1 MDLDEL
7 ARAYWAAPPYDEHD
21 HSDGFE
27 KHPFDSLQDL
37 QLDATDEELSRML
50 RSLALTAPSQKQLA
64 SVGSQWVTALE
75 YKFDAEGDP
84 GKSVRLLVAAGLDP
98 DALFR
103 VLSGIDASWLRSMGA
118 AELLKGLVPAD
129 RLHELLR

>member
-118 AELLKGLVPAD
+118 AELLKGVVPAD

>member
-1 MDLDEL
+1 VDLDDL

-50 RSLALTAPSQKQLA
+50 RSLALTAPSQTQLA

-118 AELLKGLVPAD
+118 AELLKGVVPAD

>member
-37 QLDATDEELSRML
+37 QLDATDDELSRML
-50 RSLALTAPSQKQLA
+50 RSLALTAPSPKQLA
-64 SVGSQWVTALE
+64 SVGSQWVSALE

-84 GKSVRLLVAAGLDP
+84 GKSVRLLVAAELEP
-98 DALFR
+98 DVVFS

-118 AELLKGLVPAD
+118 AEILAGVLPANQVTALVS
-129 RLHELLR
+129 

>member
-1 MDLDEL
+1 VDLDEL

-75 YKFDAEGDP
+75 YKFDAEGDT
-84 GKSVRLLVAAGLDP
+84 GKSLRLLVAAGLEP
-98 DALFR
+98 DLLFR
-103 VLSGIDASWLRSMGA
+103 VLSGIDAGWLRSMGA
-118 AELLKGLVPAD
+118 EQTLAAVLSPEQLSSLI
-129 RLHELLR
+129 

>member
-1 MDLDEL
+1 MDLDDL
-7 ARAYWAAPPYDEHD
+7 ARAYWAATPYDEHD

-37 QLDATDEELSRML
+37 QLDATDEELSWML
-50 RSLALTAPSQKQLA
+50 RSLALTAPSQTQLA

-84 GKSVRLLVAAGLDP
+84 GKSVRLLLAAGLEP
-98 DALFR
+98 DVLLT
-103 VLSGIDASWLRSMGA
+103 VLSGIHASWLRSMGA
-118 AELLKGLVPAD
+118 AELLADALAADQISSLV
-129 RLHELLR
+129 E

>member
-1 MDLDEL
+1 MDLDDL

-64 SVGSQWVTALE
+64 SVGSQWVSALE

-118 AELLKGLVPAD
+118 AELLKGVVPAD

>member
-1 MDLDEL
+1 VDLDEL

-64 SVGSQWVTALE
+64 SVGSQWVSALE

-118 AELLKGLVPAD
+118 AELLEGLVPAD
-129 RLHELLR
+129 QLQSLLR

>member
-1 MDLDEL
+1 MDLDDL

-103 VLSGIDASWLRSMGA
+103 VLSGVDASWLRSMGA
-118 AELLKGLVPAD
+118 VEMLKGVVPAD

>member
-1 MDLDEL
+1 MDFDEL

-50 RSLALTAPSQKQLA
+50 RSLALTSPSQTQLA

-84 GKSVRLLVAAGLDP
+84 GKSVRLLVAAGLGP